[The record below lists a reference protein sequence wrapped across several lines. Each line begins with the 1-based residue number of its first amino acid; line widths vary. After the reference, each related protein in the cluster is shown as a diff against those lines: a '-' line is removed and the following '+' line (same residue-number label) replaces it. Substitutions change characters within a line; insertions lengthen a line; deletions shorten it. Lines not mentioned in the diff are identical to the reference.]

1 MTIVTRFF
9 HIRPLTRQN
18 KQWVPAQ
25 RAGATVK
32 VVGDTDNV
40 GSVTVQ
46 FTLCSK
52 NDLFCKRT
60 GRKEAE
66 KAEAQTIS
74 LRHLPSTLNKVSELV
89 DAAIKKAMTPDQDYS
104 YAIKYFLPK

>member
-1 MTIVTRFF
+1 MTEVVRFF
-9 HIRPLTRQN
+9 HIRPLTRKN
-18 KQWVPAQ
+18 REWVPAQ

-32 VVGDTDNV
+32 VVGDTDKV

-46 FTLCSK
+46 YTLCSK
-52 NDLFCKRT
+52 NDMFCKRT

-66 KAEAQTIS
+66 KAEAQEVS
-74 LRHLPSTLNKVSELV
+74 LRHLPSALTKISELV
-89 DAAIKKAMTPDQDYS
+89 DAVIKKAMTPDTDYS